1 MENKALPPRVTAALY
16 GAAGVLFIIGA
27 IHGGRPAFSAVGVA
41 FLVLAALIY
50 LRRGHGSD

>member
-1 MENKALPPRVTAALY
+1 MENKGLPPRVTAALY